1 MMNTGNCVSKD
12 LMAFLARKEGNSMA
26 YQLQLVLLD
35 SKKLS
40 LEIAKSNSSVTAF
53 SKKCG
58 VHRQTIA
65 EIINRG
71 VSCRFLTAYKIAK
84 GLNLEVEDLVLKEG

>member
-1 MMNTGNCVSKD
+1 
-12 LMAFLARKEGNSMA
+12 MA

-40 LEIAKSNSSVTAF
+40 LEIAKSNCSVAAF

-58 VHRQTIA
+58 VHRQ
-65 EIINRG
+65 IINRG

-84 GLNLEVEDLVLKEG
+84 GLNLEVEDLLLKEG

>member
-1 MMNTGNCVSKD
+1 MINTGNCVSKY

-53 SKKCG
+53 QRN
-58 VHRQTIA
+58 V
-65 EIINRG
+65 EY
-71 VSCRFLTAYKIAK
+71 TAK
-84 GLNLEVEDLVLKEG
+84 LLLKSSIEGSAVDS

>member
-1 MMNTGNCVSKD
+1 MMNTGNCVSKY

-65 EIINRG
+65 ESSI
-71 VSCRFLTAYKIAK
+71 
-84 GLNLEVEDLVLKEG
+84 EGSAVDS